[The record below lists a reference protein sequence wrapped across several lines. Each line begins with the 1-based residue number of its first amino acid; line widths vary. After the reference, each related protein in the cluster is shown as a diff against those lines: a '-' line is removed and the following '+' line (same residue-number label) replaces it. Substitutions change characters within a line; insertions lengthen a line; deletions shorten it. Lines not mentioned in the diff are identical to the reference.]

1 MAHTLQERYS
11 DLTLIKIRAALVLKP
26 GIVFNENYEGSPK
39 AGAVK
44 IPVRDTEVQVS
55 DYDKAN
61 GIAPNMGSTVYTTL
75 TIDQDKAI
83 NEIIDGYDAEAVP
96 DNLVADRIDS
106 GGYSIA
112 YNQDIHMGGVILD
125 AATKS
130 YLGSVTKDNIY
141 GKLVAARTAMSKA
154 NIPFDRKRYVLA
166 TPDAMALILESPHF
180 TGASDLEDQFK
191 QEGVVGRIAGFNVI
205 EWNTDEENLLF
216 VAGHPDYV
224 TRAQEFA
231 VDVHLQD
238 LAGSGKY
245 IGASAVQGRIVYG
258 DKVLRSVAFT
268 AYYSGSNPNPNP
280 PAIEVTLPTA
290 SADLFGKHASDIQY
304 GDIAV
309 VNDEAITGTVKY
321 VSGWTAF
328 SPGNVDW
335 QSGNFLAVHIK
346 ASNVDKVEVKFDP
359 SERPVATQWVE
370 IPGGEDDLVVRI
382 VDPRIS
388 KILIRVTVGDVVTTK
403 EYGLSG
409 ITCDPKP

>member
-11 DLTLIKIRAALVLKP
+11 NLTLIKIRSALVLKP

-55 DYDKAN
+55 NYDKAN

-83 NEIIDGYDAEAVP
+83 NEIIDGYDADAVP
-96 DNLVADRIDS
+96 DNLIADRIDS

-112 YNQDIHMGGVILD
+112 YAQDSHMGGVILS
-125 AATKS
+125 AAAKS
-130 YLGSVTKDNIY
+130 YLGTVTKDNIY
-141 GKLVAARTAMSKA
+141 AQIVAARTAMSKA
-154 NIPFDRKRYVLA
+154 NIPFDRKRYILA

-280 PAIEVTLPTA
+280 PVVEITPSPA
-290 SADLFGKHASDIQY
+290 SADLFGKTAPDLQLD
-304 GDIAV
+304 DIAV
-309 VNDEAITGTVKY
+309 INDEAITGTVKY
-321 VSGWTAF
+321 VTGYTGYSGNTE
-328 SPGNVDW
+328 W
-335 QSGNFLAVHIK
+335 QEGNFLALHIK
-346 ASNVDKVEVKFDP
+346 GTNVDKVEAKLDP
-359 SERPVATQWVE
+359 SERPVATQWVT
-370 IPGGEDDLVVRI
+370 IPDNEDDLVIRI

-388 KILIRVTVGDVVTTK
+388 KVLIRTTVDDVATTK
-403 EYGLSG
+403 EYTLSG
-409 ITCDPKP
+409 ITALKKG